1 MLTMLAKKEY
11 PQVTEKSKFRYPSF
25 SKPIIAILGGFG
37 SGKTE
42 VSVNLAKYLATNG
55 NESVAIVD
63 LDMVNP
69 YFRSR
74 EAIKEMESLGVRVV
88 APGGGSYYSD
98 LPILLPE
105 VKGLVEN
112 HDGKIIL
119 DIGGDSQGT
128 KALGSISEVFQPDT
142 YEMLMVLNS
151 RRPQTSDV
159 DRCIKT
165 MQRIEITAGLKF
177 SGLISNSHMIDETD
191 ADVVME
197 GYNLATEVSSTTGL
211 PLKFVSAKREAL
223 ETMDLSEF
231 VCPVLPLTRLM
242 LKPWERPG
250 GNFRI

>member
-1 MLTMLAKKEY
+1 MLTTLAKKECSL
-11 PQVTEKSKFRYPSF
+11 VTEKSKFRYPSF

-42 VSVNLAKYLATNG
+42 VSVNLAKYLATDG
-55 NESVAIVD
+55 NEPVAIVD
-63 LDMVNP
+63 LDLVNP

-74 EAIKEMESLGVRVV
+74 EAIKDVESLGVRVI
-88 APGGGSYYSD
+88 APGGGKYYSD

-105 VKGLVEN
+105 VKGVIEN
-112 HDGKIIL
+112 HTGKIIL

-128 KALGSISEVFQPDT
+128 KALGSISEAFETDT

-165 MQRIEITAGLKF
+165 MQRIEMTAGLKF

-191 ADVVME
+191 PEVIME
-197 GYNLATEVSSTTGL
+197 GYNLSMEVSRTSGL
-211 PLKFVSAKREAL
+211 PLSFVSAKREAL
-223 ETMDLSEF
+223 ERMNLSDFE
-231 VCPVLPLTRLM
+231 CPVLPLTRLM
-242 LKPWERPG
+242 LKPWERHT
-250 GNFRI
+250 GNYRI